1 MPALTLDRLTKV
13 YSRNSVPLRE
23 LSLTVAEGEFL
34 TLLGPSGCGKSTTL
48 RLIAGLDSPTG
59 GQIRVGDR
67 DVTELSPQDR
77 NVAMVFQSY
86 ALYPHMSVFENIASP
101 LQQRRLPKPDIET
114 RVLATAVSLGLKEL
128 LQRRP
133 GQLSG
138 GQRQRV
144 ALARALVREP
154 DVFLLDEPLSNLD
167 ASLREQV
174 RGELKALFSRQ
185 NAPVVYVTHDQVE
198 AMSLSQ
204 RVAILSGGHLQQLDE
219 PSRIYQRPANAFVAG
234 FIGSPRMNLLSLPCS
249 QGEIS
254 LGALRL
260 PAPPAAGGRVML
272 GLRPEHCHLPPR
284 PQDCSLSGH
293 IQLVEYQG
301 MHNLVSLSIDG
312 LEEPWWA
319 LVAAGI
325 PLGGDR
331 PTIGFDPADLHWF
344 DASSGQ
350 RLDH

>member
-1 MPALTLDRLTKV
+1 MPALSLDRLTKA
-13 YSRNSVPLRE
+13 YSRTSVPLRE

-48 RLIAGLDSPTG
+48 RLIAGLDSPSS
-59 GQIRVGDR
+59 GQIRIGDR
-67 DVTELSPQDR
+67 DVTDLPPQHR

-101 LQQRRLPKPDIET
+101 LQQQRLPKPEIEA
-114 RVLATAVSLGLKEL
+114 RVCATASSLGLKDL

-174 RGELKALFSRQ
+174 RVELKTLFSRQ
-185 NAPVVYVTHDQVE
+185 MAPVVYVTHDQVE
-198 AMSLSQ
+198 AMSLSN
-204 RVAILSGGHLQQLDE
+204 RVAILSEGHLQQLDE
-219 PSRIYQRPANAFVAG
+219 PSRIYQQPANVFVAG
-234 FIGSPRMNLLSLPCS
+234 FIGSPRMNLISLPCS
-249 QGEIS
+249 QGAIS
-254 LGALRL
+254 LGGQRL
-260 PAPPAAGGRVML
+260 PAPATAGDRVIV
-272 GLRPEHCHLPPR
+272 GLRPEHCQVPPR
-284 PQDCSLSGH
+284 AQDCSLSGY
-293 IQLVEYQG
+293 IQVVEYQG
-301 MHNLVSLSIDG
+301 MNHLLSLGVDG
-312 LEEPWWA
+312 LDHPFWA
-319 LVAAGI
+319 LLPVGT

-331 PTIGFDPADLHWF
+331 LVIGFNPSDLHWF
-344 DASSGQ
+344 DAASGQ
-350 RLDH
+350 RLAS